1 MVTPVAGGSMKA
13 RARPTHH
20 RTEVTRNI
28 GNRAKG
34 HAFGAVP
41 PFAFVAQRLEPAFD
55 RCDHQ
60 NPIIG

>member
-1 MVTPVAGGSMKA
+1 VVTPVAGGSMKA